1 METAAGQDTEKIE
14 KILADFI
21 ALLKTEIGVHP
32 HNFFLEDD
40 LRCFSYMALYRLLE
54 QGSLL
59 NTTNANKEIRLRSN
73 FNPYSYH
80 KQDECKNVAYDLA
93 ILNADAD
100 NEVCIIEF
108 KFSKHYSRWGK
119 RQKYGRATLSS
130 LEKDFN
136 KISKEKAP
144 LKYCILVEL
153 GIERNPEV
161 EGFINSNSSQGTKLF
176 YFVNEAD

>member
-14 KILADFI
+14 KILVDFI
-21 ALLKTEIGVHP
+21 ALLKTEIDAHP

-40 LRCFSYMALYRLLE
+40 LRCFSYMTLYRLLE
-54 QGSLL
+54 QVDLL

-93 ILNADAD
+93 ILDGDAD
-100 NEVCIIEF
+100 NEFCIIEF
-108 KFSKHYSRWGK
+108 KFSKYYSRWGK

-130 LEKDFN
+130 FEEDFN
-136 KISKEKAP
+136 KIRKEKAP

-161 EGFINSNSSQGTKLF
+161 DGFINSNSGQGTRLF
-176 YFVNEAD
+176 YFVNEAV